1 MTKNKFTIK
10 EIVKIFTQ
18 RANQQ
23 TVRQQALWPDFFSVN
38 NWDFEDV
45 KAVGAAVTIRW
56 RSDKADVLR

>member
-23 TVRQQALWPDFFSVN
+23 TVRQQAL
-38 NWDFEDV
+38 
-45 KAVGAAVTIRW
+45 
-56 RSDKADVLR
+56 

>member
-23 TVRQQALWPDFFSVN
+23 LLRYRLFDLIFFS
-38 NWDFEDV
+38 
-45 KAVGAAVTIRW
+45 
-56 RSDKADVLR
+56 